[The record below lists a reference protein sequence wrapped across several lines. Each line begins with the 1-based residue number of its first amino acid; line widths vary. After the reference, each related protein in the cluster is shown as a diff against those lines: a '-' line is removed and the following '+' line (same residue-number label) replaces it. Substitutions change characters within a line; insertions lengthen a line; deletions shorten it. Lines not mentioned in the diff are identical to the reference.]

1 MRQPRPDRE
10 EVELLREL
18 QLLQAREPL
27 PDVEPPALVDQAVL
41 NMARRQLPLQGPPI
55 AGKLRFIA
63 ILSTASVALIAVG
76 LSLVQTPPASDPALE
91 SFDNHTIELRSSSEP
106 SALASPAAAPQSRAA
121 PASAPAP
128 AADAAR
134 SLDES
139 QPIDFD
145 AARKSASAGTEI
157 ENTQPSQSPAKESSA
172 AGADSDRPGEMAERV
187 YSDFPQSDLPAAEAW
202 LDLISQLR
210 AEGLQTEAV
219 EQLRAWQ
226 TQYPELQLPDW
237 ATELLQT
244 QP

>member
-27 PDVEPPALVDQAVL
+27 PDIEPPALVDQAVL
-41 NMARRQLPLQGPPI
+41 NMARRELPLQGPPI

-91 SFDNHTIELRSSSEP
+91 SFDNTTFELRSSEP
-106 SALASPAAAPQSRAA
+106 SGLASPAAAPQPRAA
-121 PASAPAP
+121 PVQAT
-128 AADAAR
+128 DAAR
-134 SLDES
+134 SLGES
-139 QPIDFD
+139 QPMDFD

-157 ENTQPSQSPAKESSA
+157 ENTQPSQSPAKESVA
-172 AGADSDRPGEMAERV
+172 AGADSDRPGEIAERV
-187 YSDFPQSDLPAAEAW
+187 YSDLPQSGVPAAEAW